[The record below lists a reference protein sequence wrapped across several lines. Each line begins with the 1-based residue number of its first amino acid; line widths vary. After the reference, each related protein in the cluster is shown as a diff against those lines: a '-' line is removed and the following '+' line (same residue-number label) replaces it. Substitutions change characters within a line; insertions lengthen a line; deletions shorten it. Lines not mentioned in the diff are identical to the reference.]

1 MSKYIFILFILYNLN
16 LLLICFIELM
26 VKNISHFNYK
36 NTSKFTKG
44 KFFFDI
50 ISQIY
55 TSKKSFVNITYA
67 YIV

>member
-16 LLLICFIELM
+16 LLLVCFVELM

-36 NTSKFTKG
+36 NTAKFMKN

-50 ISQIY
+50 ISQVY
-55 TSKKSFVNITYA
+55 TLKKSFVNITYS